1 MILRDRIRELRR
13 VPARELKPHPRNWRT
28 HPPSQRAVLEELL
41 ADIGFAA
48 ALVAYELADG
58 SLQLID
64 GHLRAE
70 LAPETAVPVLVLDVN
85 DQEAERLLAT
95 LDPIAALAGTN
106 AEELAQLCAAIDPVG
121 ESTAQL
127 LADLQ
132 VPTSEAIN
140 ELLPP
145 ERDVEESFQVL
156 VECASEDEQRE
167 LHARLS
173 AEGHRCRLL
182 VL

>member
-1 MILRDRIRELRR
+1 M
-13 VPARELKPHPRNWRT
+13 
-28 HPPSQRAVLEELL
+28 L

-70 LAPETAVPVLVLDVN
+70 LAPEMTVPVLVLDVN

-95 LDPIAALAGTN
+95 LDPSAALAGTH
-106 AEELAQLCAAIDPVG
+106 AEKLAQLCAAIEPSG
-121 ESTAQL
+121 EHTARL
-127 LADLQ
+127 LAELQ
-132 VPTSEAIN
+132 VPTGAAIDD
-140 ELLPP
+140 LLPP
-145 ERDVEESFQVL
+145 EREVAESFQVL